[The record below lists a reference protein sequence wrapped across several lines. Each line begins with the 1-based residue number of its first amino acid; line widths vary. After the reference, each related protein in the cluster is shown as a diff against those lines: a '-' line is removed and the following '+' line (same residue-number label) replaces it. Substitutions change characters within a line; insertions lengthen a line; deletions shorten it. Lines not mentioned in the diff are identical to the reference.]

1 MFIEFVGPSGSGK
14 STIYREVIKSHRND
28 LTVGQEMAYQ
38 SLIRRAI
45 KRRKLKAYFSAVI
58 ARKQSK
64 KTGDRQ
70 LLKEFGLP
78 EDCVDLC
85 HYVFENFKVHP
96 KKPVLYFE
104 RIRRFQS
111 TLAQYSTL
119 ASRPDLADGIVAF
132 DEFFTQRCLAMSI
145 YADNQREFISSF
157 FKRAPK
163 AQLYVFVEA
172 HPELVR
178 ERITRRGR
186 NNWGLHEF
194 DENFTGAV
202 ILKELLVSERIN
214 VLTLSGSQSLEKNVS
229 LVSEALLNPP
239 FSRV

>member
-1 MFIEFVGPSGSGK
+1 
-14 STIYREVIKSHRND
+14 
-28 LTVGQEMAYQ
+28 MAYQ
-38 SLIRRAI
+38 SLVRRAI
-45 KRRKLKAYFSAVI
+45 KRRKFKAYFSALV

-78 EDCVDLC
+78 DDCVDLC
-85 HYVFENFKVHP
+85 HFVFENFRVHP
-96 KKPVLYFE
+96 QMPMLYFE
-104 RIRRFQS
+104 RMRRFQS

-119 ASRPDLADGIVAF
+119 ASRTDLADSIVAF

-145 YADNQREFISSF
+145 YADNQREFIANF
-157 FKRAPK
+157 FKCSPK

-186 NNWGLHEF
+186 NDWGLNEF

-202 ILKELLVSERIN
+202 ILKELLVSQSIN

-229 LVSEALLNPP
+229 LVTEALLNPP